1 MKNMSF
7 NQRISIL
14 IGTLVFALMVIHFI
28 TPIPQDPSYHALAD
42 LRSCF
47 GIPNFGDVASNIGF
61 AFVGFWGLS
70 NVLGVREGDIFTD
83 RIDASPYILFFAGVV
98 SVSVGSVYYHVDPN
112 NAGLFWDRLP
122 MTVAFMAFFTALIAD
137 RIHGGI
143 AILWTM
149 PVLIG
154 LGVLSLVYWNVT
166 EAQGEGD
173 LRYYGLVQFYPIV
186 ALPLILWLFP
196 KGRYTTGSHLLWVV
210 FWYAL
215 AKALELFDYEVF
227 ALLGGLISGHTLKHI
242 AAAIS
247 AVVIVR
253 MLSAYRKQHHFVKTR
268 GDSM

>member
-1 MKNMSF
+1 MKKMSF

-14 IGTLVFALMVIHFI
+14 IGTLVFALMIIHFV
-28 TPIPQDPSYHALAD
+28 TPIPQDPSYHAFAD

-61 AFVGFWGLS
+61 ALVGFWGLWF
-70 NVLGVREGDIFTD
+70 VLGRWGGNIFAD
-83 RIDASPYILFFAGVV
+83 RIDASPYILFFTGVAL
-98 SVSVGSVYYHVDPN
+98 VSVGSVYYHLDPN

-137 RIHGGI
+137 RIHRGT
-143 AILWTM
+143 ATLWTM

-173 LRYYGLVQFYPIV
+173 LRYYGLVQFYPIL

-215 AKALELFDYEVF
+215 AKALEFFDYEVF

-253 MLSAYRKQHHFVKTR
+253 MLSAYGKQHQFVKTR
-268 GDSM
+268 GDTV

>member
-1 MKNMSF
+1 MKNVSL
-7 NQRISIL
+7 NQRVSIL
-14 IGTLVFALMVIHFI
+14 IGTLVFGLMGIHFV
-28 TPIPQDPSYHALAD
+28 TPIPQDPSYHAFAD

-47 GIPNFGDVASNIGF
+47 GIPNFGDVVSNIGF
-61 AFVGFWGLS
+61 ALVGFWGLWH
-70 NVLGVREGDIFTD
+70 VLGRWRGHIFAE
-83 RIDASPYILFFAGVV
+83 RIDASPYIVFFAGVAL
-98 SVSVGSVYYHVDPN
+98 VSVGSVYYHIDPN

-122 MTVAFMAFFTALIAD
+122 MTVAFMAFFNALIAD

-215 AKALELFDYEVF
+215 AKLLEFFDYEVF

-242 AAAIS
+242 AAAVS

-253 MLSAYRKQHHFVKTR
+253 MLSAYGKQHQFVKTR
-268 GDSM
+268 GDKL

>member
-1 MKNMSF
+1 
-7 NQRISIL
+7 
-14 IGTLVFALMVIHFI
+14 
-28 TPIPQDPSYHALAD
+28 
-42 LRSCF
+42 
-47 GIPNFGDVASNIGF
+47 
-61 AFVGFWGLS
+61 
-70 NVLGVREGDIFTD
+70 
-83 RIDASPYILFFAGVV
+83 
-98 SVSVGSVYYHVDPN
+98 
-112 NAGLFWDRLP
+112 

-137 RIHGGI
+137 RIHRGI
-143 AILWTM
+143 ATLWTM

-173 LRYYGLVQFYPIV
+173 LRYYGLVQFYPIL

-215 AKALELFDYEVF
+215 AKALELFDHEVF
-227 ALLGGLISGHTLKHI
+227 ALLGGVISGHTLKHI

-268 GDSM
+268 GDNM